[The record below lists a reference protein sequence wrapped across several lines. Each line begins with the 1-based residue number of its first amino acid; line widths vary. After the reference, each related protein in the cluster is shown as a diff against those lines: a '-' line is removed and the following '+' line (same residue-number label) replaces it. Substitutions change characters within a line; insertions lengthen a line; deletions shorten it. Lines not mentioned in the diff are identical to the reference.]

1 MNETFATEPKFGKE
15 GLTFDDVLMVPA
27 ESDILPYKVSTQTRL
42 TRHISLNIPVCSSAM
57 DTVTEARLAVALARE
72 GGLGIIH
79 RNCSIEDQV
88 QEVDKVKRSESGM
101 ITNPITL
108 TPDKTV
114 GDAHQLTAQYRI
126 GGVPIVTKTGK
137 LIGLITNRDLKYEDD
152 YELGVTELMTPSSDW
167 VTASPGVTLEEAKK
181 ILQQIR
187 KEKLPIVDQD
197 SNLCGLITI
206 KDIDKIRDYPDAC
219 KDADGRLRV
228 GAAISPFSPL
238 ADIARLVEARVD
250 VLVIDTAHGH
260 SKNVMRMTQTVK
272 AEFPS
277 VDLVVG
283 NVVTGEASQKLI
295 EAGADAVKVGIG
307 PGSICT
313 TRVVTGVG
321 VPQITAIYDC
331 ANMADKYDVPVIAD
345 GGIRYSGDVAK
356 AIGAGASS
364 VMIGSLF
371 AGTEESP
378 GETAI
383 YQGRKFKVYRGM
395 GSLSAM
401 RERGGRERY
410 NQEHQEIFKLVPEG
424 IEGRIPLKGKLS
436 EFVYQFV
443 GGLKS
448 AMGYCG
454 TPDIESLRTCSQFI
468 RITSGGQRESHPHD
482 VIITEEAP
490 NYSVLS

>member
-152 YELGVTELMTPSSDW
+152 YELGVTELMTPSSDL

-197 SNLCGLITI
+197 SNL
-206 KDIDKIRDYPDAC
+206 
-219 KDADGRLRV
+219 
-228 GAAISPFSPL
+228 F
-238 ADIARLVEARVD
+238 
-250 VLVIDTAHGH
+250 
-260 SKNVMRMTQTVK
+260 
-272 AEFPS
+272 
-277 VDLVVG
+277 
-283 NVVTGEASQKLI
+283 
-295 EAGADAVKVGIG
+295 
-307 PGSICT
+307 
-313 TRVVTGVG
+313 
-321 VPQITAIYDC
+321 
-331 ANMADKYDVPVIAD
+331 
-345 GGIRYSGDVAK
+345 
-356 AIGAGASS
+356 
-364 VMIGSLF
+364 
-371 AGTEESP
+371 
-378 GETAI
+378 
-383 YQGRKFKVYRGM
+383 
-395 GSLSAM
+395 LS
-401 RERGGRERY
+401 R
-410 NQEHQEIFKLVPEG
+410 
-424 IEGRIPLKGKLS
+424 
-436 EFVYQFV
+436 
-443 GGLKS
+443 
-448 AMGYCG
+448 
-454 TPDIESLRTCSQFI
+454 TIEST
-468 RITSGGQRESHPHD
+468 
-482 VIITEEAP
+482 V
-490 NYSVLS
+490 